1 VSSKEQTVETTGAEF
16 RLRPEISVA
25 QTDYGMVLLDGRS
38 GEYWQLNDTAALI
51 VQRLLDGH
59 SPADVAQFLT
69 SEYEVERTDA
79 ERDIAALVTSLKENG
94 MALP

>member
-1 VSSKEQTVETTGAEF
+1 VETTGAEF